1 MATAPPLAAPS
12 AQASHTLRDAFER
25 FALSVSQDDQL
36 LFHNTELKDVRD
48 EALQIEKQLRKSR
61 IQKNIARLD
70 PLLRGMEHYSKVV
83 EVLCNGTPYLSWIW
97 APIKLML
104 MITVDSLSAFEK
116 LIDAYGKIGDM
127 LPRLDRLSNALVG
140 DQNFQKVLA
149 LVFSDIVEFHRR
161 AYKFVRRRSWTIFFG
176 SMWAGFETRFNG
188 ILKDLAYHSELVDKE
203 ASAADIAEAFKRS
216 KVDDEKWEQQEREW
230 NSVSIY

>member
-1 MATAPPLAAPS
+1 LVAFESEIISRDRTVSFCSAFRSAPVLYPHGPMATAPPLAAPS

-104 MITVDSLSAFEK
+104 MVSHVPSQNPDHLS
-116 LIDAYGKIGDM
+116 
-127 LPRLDRLSNALVG
+127 
-140 DQNFQKVLA
+140 
-149 LVFSDIVEFHRR
+149 R
-161 AYKFVRRRSWTIFFG
+161 ATDHG
-176 SMWAGFETRFNG
+176 
-188 ILKDLAYHSELVDKE
+188 
-203 ASAADIAEAFKRS
+203 
-216 KVDDEKWEQQEREW
+216 
-230 NSVSIY
+230 